1 MFSIQ
6 VLTCTDKTLSD
17 HLQELKNNEE
27 VQLGNPKGRHS
38 LWEQSL
44 TRAFNEQVKLTFKT
58 GFTLV
63 VVTRADHLQER
74 SQ

>member
-1 MFSIQ
+1 M
-6 VLTCTDKTLSD
+6 LTYTDETLSD

-38 LWEQSL
+38 CLWEQSL
-44 TRAFNEQVKLTFKT
+44 TRAFNEQVKVTFKT

>member
-1 MFSIQ
+1 M
-6 VLTCTDKTLSD
+6 LTYTDETLSD

-38 LWEQSL
+38 CLWEHSL
-44 TRAFNEQVKLTFKT
+44 TRAFNEQVKVTFKT

>member
-1 MFSIQ
+1 M
-6 VLTCTDKTLSD
+6 LTYTDETLSD
-17 HLQELKNNEE
+17 YLQELKNNEK

-38 LWEQSL
+38 CLWEQFL
-44 TRAFNEQVKLTFKT
+44 TRAFNEQVKVTFKT

-63 VVTRADHLQER
+63 VATRADHLQER